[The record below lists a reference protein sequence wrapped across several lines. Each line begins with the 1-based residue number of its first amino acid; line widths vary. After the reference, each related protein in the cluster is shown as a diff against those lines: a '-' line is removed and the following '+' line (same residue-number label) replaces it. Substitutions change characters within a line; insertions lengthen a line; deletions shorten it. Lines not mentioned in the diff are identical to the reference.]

1 MKKSL
6 LYLASVLMIWMLG
19 AQRVCAWT
27 GNDVTASTSAAGTT
41 TDDKTFVLYNVGT
54 GKYMVNGGIWGTQ
67 AVLNEKLVTTFNV
80 VASSSTDG
88 TYKLYTNIETPQGH
102 YMNYSN
108 GSNMANEGY
117 IFLDQESTGNFATS
131 SNFVFEPVSGL
142 TNVYNI
148 KSSSSSKYLTTEET
162 TDYGTV
168 IATADA
174 ADGEKAQWQLVSVK
188 DLKGNFSV
196 AEGTTAQPAAA
207 SFLVK
212 DPGFSRGATGIS
224 SWYRGT
230 TTTST
235 VLNNNRTYSSDTD
248 TNSSEIS
255 STVKPADAVK
265 ITGSGYVYN
274 VTCYYYT
281 YSFWSGYRKTS
292 HSFTYTSSTA
302 ISTGTRYSNFLTSN
316 CSGHTSNISYQ
327 TVTLVSEG
335 SKSQDGYKYY
345 VGNGYAE
352 GATSCIEE
360 DGVSHT
366 KVQQDHGGQWTANI
380 HGESGDIF
388 QQLSITRAGIYKVSC
403 KGFTIDGTGYLFA
416 NVGTTAGTAEAETY
430 VTAPLST
437 ITSIPSTYVKA
448 SHKLDS
454 LGYTSLI
461 IKVEG
466 ASDTNPVTLT
476 FGALTKDGSSTSWTC
491 VDNFTLDFCGP
502 IVKDLVLDETQTS
515 IDYINA
521 QVDASNAQTLYL
533 FRTFTVGK
541 WNSLVLPVAMT
552 AAQIETAFGEGT
564 MLSELK
570 ETQNGGKQI
579 IFEPATEI
587 KVGKLYIIKPQKN
600 ITVQEK
606 TFKVNDT
613 DIKIQAYYQCE
624 QIQLNS
630 QLSASEVSGDV
641 VDSDEDS
648 DIKHVGTYVKKG
660 KDVEENT
667 YGIPANTYMLSG
679 GAWYYNTVNINNVK
693 GFRGWIATNQKQTNG
708 AKTFVIN
715 GVEEVVDGGTTA
727 IDGIATDQPVN
738 QRMVTGVYSL
748 NGQKLNDASNTD
760 GLAKGVYIVGGK
772 KVVVK

>member
-27 GNDVTASTSAAGTT
+27 GNDVTASTSTAGTT
-41 TDDKTFVLYNVGT
+41 SDDKTFVLYNVGT

-80 VASSSTDG
+80 VASTNTEG
-88 TYKLYTNIETPQGH
+88 TYKLYSNIETKQGH
-102 YMNYSN
+102 YLDYSN
-108 GSNMANEGY
+108 GTNMQNAGY
-117 IFLDQESTGNFATS
+117 LFLDQAATDTYS
-131 SNFVFEPVSGL
+131 DFVFTAVAGK
-142 TNVYNI
+142 TNVYTI
-148 KSSSSSKYLTTEET
+148 KTQSYDKYLTVEET
-162 TDYGTV
+162 EDYGTV
-168 IATADA
+168 IGTASEATD
-174 ADGEKAQWQLVSVK
+174 ENAQWQLVSVT
-188 DLKGNFSV
+188 DLKGNFSI

-230 TTTST
+230 TTTNT

-248 TNSSEIS
+248 TKSSEIS

-281 YSFWSGYRKTS
+281 YSLWSGYRTTS
-292 HSFTYTSSTA
+292 HSFTYTSSAA

-316 CSGHTSNISYQ
+316 CSGHTNNISYQ

-345 VGNGYAE
+345 VGNGYME
-352 GATSCIEE
+352 PGKNSTCIEDE
-360 DGVSHT
+360 AKLHSYL
-366 KVQQDHGGQWTANI
+366 QQDHGGQWTANI

-388 QQLSITRAGIYKVSC
+388 QQLKITRAGIYKVSC

-461 IKVEG
+461 IKVKD
-466 ASDTNPVTLT
+466 ASDSNPVTLT

-515 IDYINA
+515 IEYINA

-570 ETQNGGKQI
+570 GTQNGGKQI

-715 GVEEVVDGGTTA
+715 GVEEAVDGGTTA

>member
-27 GNDVTASTSAAGTT
+27 GNDVSKSTSTAGTT
-41 TDDKTFVLYNVGT
+41 TDDKTFVLYNIGT
-54 GKYMVNGGIWGTQ
+54 RKYMVNGGIWGTQ

-80 VASSSTDG
+80 VASSTTNG
-88 TYKLYTNIETPQGH
+88 TYKLYTNIETKQGH
-102 YMNYSN
+102 YLDYSN
-108 GSNMANEGY
+108 GTNMQNAGY
-117 IFLDQESTGNFATS
+117 LFLDQAATDTYS
-131 SNFVFEPVSGL
+131 DFVFTAVAEK
-142 TNVYNI
+142 TNVYTI
-148 KSSSSSKYLTTEET
+148 KTQSYDKYLTVEET
-162 TDYGTV
+162 EDYGTV
-168 IATADA
+168 IGTASEATD
-174 ADGEKAQWQLVSVK
+174 ENAQWQLVSVT

-230 TTTST
+230 TTTGT

-248 TNSSEIS
+248 TQSSEIS
-255 STVKPADAVK
+255 STVKPSDAVK
-265 ITGSGYVYN
+265 IIDSGVYVYN
-274 VTCYYYT
+274 VYCNYKGSSNWRT
-281 YSFWSGYRKTS
+281 YS
-292 HSFTYTSSTA
+292 HPFTYTSSTKME
-302 ISTGTRYSNFLTSN
+302 TGYRYSDFIKSDDCND
-316 CSGHTSNISYQ
+316 HTINYQYVSLSSY
-327 TVTLVSEG
+327 SDN
-335 SKSQDGYKYY
+335 SQPGYKYY
-345 VGNGYAE
+345 VGNGYTE
-352 GATSCIEE
+352 PGQNSTCIEDE
-360 DGVSHT
+360 AKQHSYL
-366 KVQQDHGGQWTANI
+366 QQDHGGQWTANI

-437 ITSIPSTYVKA
+437 ITYIPSTYVKA

-570 ETQNGGKQI
+570 ETLNGGKQI
-579 IFEPATEI
+579 IFEPATGI
-587 KVGKLYIIKPQKN
+587 KVGKLYIIKPQKD

-648 DIKHVGTYVKKG
+648 GIKHVGTYVKKG
-660 KDVEENT
+660 KDVEKNT

-679 GAWYYNTVNINNVK
+679 GTWYYNTVNINNVK